1 MADITNIY
9 FPQFG
14 SQKLGIAVYKR
25 AWFLLSLVKETL
37 FMPLSCSSAYKWY
50 SPLSSPLCIDFSV
63 SESFPAL
70 RYSPKHCIFLAAP
83 LRQEDPSSPTG
94 G

>member
-1 MADITNIY
+1 
-9 FPQFG
+9 
-14 SQKLGIAVYKR
+14 
-25 AWFLLSLVKETL
+25 
-37 FMPLSCSSAYKWY
+37 MPLSCSSAYKWY

-94 G
+94 GLNFLLQWKYEVLTTGPPGNSPNFPPFIGTTVTLG